1 MEGFKPEKINN
12 KESLEGDELEKY
24 IETISEELIEKE
36 NIPLTSE
43 CRIDPN
49 EYADVY
55 NEDVISKDIEEV
67 DKIKKRLAKEANMG
81 IDTWEKKRKEAK
93 GNKFEELKTVAYH
106 KNSDSNLI
114 VVRSSEY
121 DDFINGVDN
130 VMVDKKSGKVVC
142 AIDEVV
148 DDSGESNIYKNKV
161 RNISEKNKAGGATI
175 KYCFTYKEGED
186 KPRLDT
192 ARNVPIFHLSLSRG
206 DLQKEISKFEDGD
219 QEKELFEKLNK
230 QISSQVRKGDFG
242 SRVSEID
249 RDKWM
254 V

>member
-1 MEGFKPEKINN
+1 
-12 KESLEGDELEKY
+12 
-24 IETISEELIEKE
+24 
-36 NIPLTSE
+36 
-43 CRIDPN
+43 
-49 EYADVY
+49 
-55 NEDVISKDIEEV
+55 
-67 DKIKKRLAKEANMG
+67 
-81 IDTWEKKRKEAK
+81 
-93 GNKFEELKTVAYH
+93 
-106 KNSDSNLI
+106 
-114 VVRSSEY
+114 
-121 DDFINGVDN
+121 
-130 VMVDKKSGKVVC
+130 MVDKKSGKVVC

-148 DDSGESNIYKNKV
+148 DDDGESNIYKNKV

-192 ARNVPIFHLSLSRG
+192 ARNVPIFHLSLSRR
-206 DLQKEISKFEDGD
+206 DLQREISKFEDGD

-230 QISSQVRKGDFG
+230 QISSQVRKGNFG